1 MVAATGSDQ
10 DDKFCCTAQQVE
22 SMSENFEMISQL
34 LGRCPSCVKNLRNV
48 FCFMT
53 CDPHQSKY
61 LSPIMTKKVAK
72 DPTAEVVTEMK
83 YYIKE
88 QFARNM
94 YDSCSGMKFLVVM
107 CGAGEHC
114 NANR

>member
-1 MVAATGSDQ
+1 MFAATGSDE
-10 DDKFCCTAQQVE
+10 DDKFCCDAQQVE
-22 SMSENFEMISQL
+22 NMSKQFNQISML
-34 LGRCPSCVKNLRNV
+34 LGSCPSCVKNLRNV